1 VLLQILNFE
10 FLIPNS
16 VAVLAV
22 VTSSPPSIEGG
33 HLVIARALVVAAR
46 ECGHDAHLVITPDC
60 QFGRQIS
67 SYLDTWRTDV
77 NAAVG
82 QRVDEVISLRYPSYA
97 VTHPQHVC
105 WLNHTMREYYDLWA
119 RFSGSLSPQGR
130 LKERG
135 KRIVI
140 RAVDRW
146 LLTHNVTEVVAQSRT
161 VQRRLLTD
169 FGLKSDVLMPPPP
182 PRPYRCE
189 GYGDY
194 LFAVSRLT
202 PLKRLDLLIRALA
215 HSSASRVRAVIAGEG
230 ESRLDLDHLIAS
242 LGVGDRVT
250 LAGRISDE
258 EMLDHYARCRAVC
271 FPPVDEDYGFV
282 TVEAFSSRKGVLTC
296 VDSGGPA
303 DLVRDGVTGLVSEP
317 NPEALA
323 GCIARVMDDGAF
335 AERIGSAAAAQ
346 VATMTWSD
354 AVTRLLRVT

>member
-1 VLLQILNFE
+1 M
-10 FLIPNS
+10 
-16 VAVLAV
+16 AVLAV

-33 HLVIARALVVAAR
+33 HLVIARALVTAAC

-60 QFGRQIS
+60 QFGRQTS
-67 SYLDTWRTDV
+67 SYLETWRTDI

-82 QRVDEVISLRYPSYA
+82 QRVDQVISLRYPSYA
-97 VTHPQHVC
+97 VTHPHHVC
-105 WLNHTMREYYDLWA
+105 WLNHTMREYYDLWE

-130 LKERG
+130 LKERA

-146 LLTHNVTEVVAQSRT
+146 LLTRNVTEVVAQSRT
-161 VQRRLLTD
+161 IQRRLLAD
-169 FGLKSDVLMPPPP
+169 FGIKAEVLLPPPP
-182 PRPYRCE
+182 PRPYRCD

-215 HSSASRVRAVIAGEG
+215 HPSAGRARAVIAGEG

-242 LGVGDRVT
+242 LGIGDRVT
-250 LAGRISDE
+250 LVGGIPDDE
-258 EMLDHYARCRAVC
+258 LLDHYARCRAVC

-282 TVEAFSSRKGVLTC
+282 TVEAFASRKGVLTC

-303 DLVRDGVTGLVSEP
+303 DLVRDGVTGLICQPS
-317 NPEALA
+317 PEALA
-323 GCIARVMDDGAF
+323 GCIARVMDDTPF
-335 AERIGSAAAAQ
+335 AERIGSAGAAE
-346 VATMTWSD
+346 VAAITWSD
-354 AVTRLLRVT
+354 AIGRLVIT